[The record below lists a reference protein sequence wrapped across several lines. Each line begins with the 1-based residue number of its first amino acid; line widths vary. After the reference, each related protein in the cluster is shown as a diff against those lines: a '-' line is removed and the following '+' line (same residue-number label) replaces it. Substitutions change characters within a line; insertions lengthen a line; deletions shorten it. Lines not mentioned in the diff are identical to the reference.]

1 MKKVVVIGGGAS
13 GMMAAYSSAKNGN
26 QTILLEKNEKLGK
39 KIYITGKGRCNLT
52 NDIETLEFFNN
63 VVSNPKFLYSS
74 IFTFPPSKT
83 IKFFED
89 LGLSLT
95 VERGKRV
102 FPSSNKASDVTK
114 YLEKELRRLGVHI
127 LLNTNVD
134 DLICENNEI
143 KGVIADNVKIYC
155 DSVIIAT
162 GGVSYPST
170 GSTGDG
176 YKFARNLGHKII
188 NAKPSLVG
196 VELIGSDFAQMQGL
210 SLKNVSLSAF
220 VNDKVIYSDFGE
232 MLFTHFGVSGPIIL
246 SSSCFLTKKEL
257 SNAYISIDL
266 KPALT
271 IEQLEN
277 KFTRLLAE
285 NNTKYISSVIRS
297 VVPAS
302 MVDVILRRAKVSKNK
317 NCSDIKKEERRALIN
332 TLKNFDFKIKK
343 LRPIEEAI
351 ITSGGVSVKDINPK
365 TLESKLVKNL
375 YFCGETI
382 DVDAF
387 TGGFNMQ
394 IAFSTGYLA
403 GLNAW

>member
-1 MKKVVVIGGGAS
+1 MKKVIVIGGGAS
-13 GMMAAYSSAKNGN
+13 GMMAAYASAKNGN

-52 NDIETLEFFNN
+52 NDIEALDFFNN

-74 IFTFPPSKT
+74 IFTFPPAKT

-89 LGLSLT
+89 LGLSLI

-114 YLEKELRRLGVHI
+114 FLEKELRRLGVQI
-127 LLNTNVD
+127 FLNTNVEE
-134 DLICENNEI
+134 LITENNEI
-143 KGVIADNVKIYC
+143 KGVVANSDKIYC

-162 GGVSYPST
+162 GGASYQST

-176 YKFARNLGHKII
+176 YKFARNLGHKIVNI
-188 NAKPSLVG
+188 KPSLVG
-196 VELIGSDFAQMQGL
+196 VELTGSDFVQMQGL
-210 SLKNVSLSAF
+210 SLKNVSLTAY
-220 VNDKVIYSDFGE
+220 VDDKAIYSDFGE
-232 MLFTHFGVSGPIIL
+232 MFFTHFGVSGPIIL
-246 SSSCFLTKKEL
+246 SASCFLTKKQL
-257 SNAYISIDL
+257 SNAKISIDL

-277 KFTRLLAE
+277 KFTRLFAE
-285 NNTKYISSVIRS
+285 NNTKNISSVVRS
-297 VVPAS
+297 LVPSS
-302 MVDVILRRAKVSKNK
+302 MVDVILRRTNLSKNK
-317 NCSDIKKEERRALIN
+317 KCSEIRKDERRGLIN

-365 TLESKLVKNL
+365 TLESKIVKNL

-387 TGGFNMQ
+387 TGGFNLQ

-403 GLNAW
+403 GLNA

>member
-1 MKKVVVIGGGAS
+1 MKKVIVIGGGAS
-13 GMMAAYSSAKNGN
+13 GMMAAYASAKNGN

-52 NDIETLEFFNN
+52 NDIETLDFFNN

-74 IFTFPPSKT
+74 IFTFPPAKT

-89 LGLSLT
+89 LGLSLI

-114 YLEKELRRLGVHI
+114 FLEKELRRLGVQI
-127 LLNTNVD
+127 FLNTNVEE
-134 DLICENNEI
+134 LITENNEI
-143 KGVIADNVKIYC
+143 KGVVANNDKIYC

-162 GGVSYPST
+162 GGASYQST

-176 YKFARNLGHKII
+176 YKFARNLGHKIVNI
-188 NAKPSLVG
+188 KPSLVG
-196 VELIGSDFAQMQGL
+196 VELTGSDFVQMQGL
-210 SLKNVSLSAF
+210 SLKNVSLTAY
-220 VNDKVIYSDFGE
+220 VDDKAIYSDFGE

-246 SSSCFLTKKEL
+246 SASCFLTKKQL
-257 SNAYISIDL
+257 SNAKISIDL

-277 KFTRLLAE
+277 KFTRLFAE
-285 NNTKYISSVIRS
+285 NNTKNISSVVRS
-297 VVPAS
+297 LVPAS
-302 MVDVILRRAKVSKNK
+302 MVDVILRRTNLSKNK
-317 NCSDIKKEERRALIN
+317 KCSEIRKDERRGLIN

-365 TLESKLVKNL
+365 TLESKIVKNL

-387 TGGFNMQ
+387 TGGFNLQ

-403 GLNAW
+403 GLNA